1 MKLAIVAAGFTPGEA
16 DQLRRAMAAWRR
28 PGVIEQFRTKLF
40 EGMLQRGLARD
51 FAELVYQQIQ
61 GFGSYGFPESHA
73 ASFALL
79 VYVSSWL
86 KCHYQEVFT
95 AALLNSQPMGFYS
108 PSSLVRDAREHGV
121 PVLPV
126 CVNHS
131 QWDCTLEPTLEKRA
145 QRSSRPYLALRLG
158 FRMLKGFAERHAQQL
173 LDARQSGAF
182 PSMASFA
189 QRTRLSQA
197 VIAKLAE
204 ADAFASL
211 APDRRHAL
219 WEALAQDNKPKG
231 GLFATQHIEEPLP
244 TLPPISLN
252 DQVLAD
258 YQTAGLSLKAHP
270 ISFYRRQ
277 LSEMRVLPASAL
289 STAPVNRQVR
299 VAGLIILRQR
309 PSTAKGIT
317 FVSME
322 DETGVVNLVVRQ
334 AVWEHHYTVARSSS
348 AWLAHGKLERRGPVI
363 HVVVNRIE
371 DLTQVIGQWGVGSR
385 DFR

>member
-1 MKLAIVAAGFTPGEA
+1 
-16 DQLRRAMAAWRR
+16 
-28 PGVIEQFRTKLF
+28 
-40 EGMLQRGLARD
+40 
-51 FAELVYQQIQ
+51 
-61 GFGSYGFPESHA
+61 
-73 ASFALL
+73 
-79 VYVSSWL
+79 
-86 KCHYQEVFT
+86 
-95 AALLNSQPMGFYS
+95 
-108 PSSLVRDAREHGV
+108 
-121 PVLPV
+121 
-126 CVNHS
+126 
-131 QWDCTLEPTLEKRA
+131 
-145 QRSSRPYLALRLG
+145 
-158 FRMLKGFAERHAQQL
+158 MLKGFAERHAQQI
-173 LDARQSGAF
+173 LDARQSGSF
-182 PSMASFA
+182 PSLASFA

-211 APDRRHAL
+211 TQDRRHAL
-219 WEALAQDNKPKG
+219 WAALAQDHKPKG
-231 GLFATQHIEEPLP
+231 GLFAMQDAEEPLP

-258 YQTAGLSLKAHP
+258 YKTAGLSLKAHP

-289 STAPVNRQVR
+289 GTAPVNRQVR

-334 AVWEHHYTVARSSS
+334 AIWEHHYTVARSSS
-348 AWLAHGKLERRGPVI
+348 AWLAYGKLERRGPVI